1 MSGKK
6 NRHLYEHPDVVFL
19 DSFFTKRKK
28 QWEAEAKKEANE
40 LPTMDSQEEQQL
52 LR

>member
-1 MSGKK
+1 
-6 NRHLYEHPDVVFL
+6 LYQHPDVLFL

-28 QWEAEAKKEANE
+28 QWEAEAKKEQEEIPIMAS
-40 LPTMDSQEEQQL
+40 LEEQQR